1 MQIIGCVSKQ
11 EQKGASTNN
20 TLPYYNTPD
29 FTPIWNVDNSRLDT
43 IHSIAAFH
51 FTDQNGTEV
60 TNTDFDG
67 KVYVANFFFTRCGG
81 ICPVIT
87 KNMQTVAN
95 KYTGDN
101 RVMFISHS
109 VTPYMDSVAVLN
121 AFAKKYEVDSN
132 RWKMVTGSKGDIYS
146 LARQSYFAEDAIG
159 FNSDSTEF
167 LHTERFVLVDKH
179 RHLRGVYNGTVA
191 LEMDRLK
198 EDIDILLQE

>member
-1 MQIIGCVSKQ
+1 MQIVGCVSKQ

-29 FTPIWNVDNSRLDT
+29 FTPIWNVDSSRLDT
-43 IHSIAAFH
+43 IHSVAAFH

-109 VTPYMDSVAVLN
+109 VTPYMDSVPVLN
-121 AFAKKYEVDSN
+121 TFARKYEVDSN
-132 RWKMVTGSKGDIYS
+132 RWKMVTGSKGDIYT

>member
-1 MQIIGCVSKQ
+1 MQMVGCVSKQ
-11 EQKGASTNN
+11 EQKVTSTNN

-43 IHSIAAFH
+43 IHSVAAFH

-60 TNTDFDG
+60 TNTDFDD

-95 KYTGDN
+95 NYTGDN

-109 VTPYMDSVAVLN
+109 VTPYMDSVPVLN

-132 RWKMVTGSKGDIYS
+132 RWKMVTGIKGDIYS